1 MGMDD
6 DDDYDIDYDLDDD
19 EDETIYTLVEEAE
32 LDYGFT
38 PYGVAAVLFTGVAEV
53 FGVVADTVEAL
64 AAQLSFLHN
73 RNVDRERFIGSVH
86 AGIERL
92 DRDMTELE

>member
-1 MGMDD
+1 MDD
-6 DDDYDIDYDLDDD
+6 DDDYDIDHDLDDD
-19 EDETIYTLVEEAE
+19 EDETVYTLVEESE

-38 PYGVAAVLFTGVAEV
+38 AYGVAAVLFTGVAEV
-53 FGVVADTVEAL
+53 AGVVADTFDAL

>member
-32 LDYGFT
+32 LDHGVT
-38 PYGVAAVLFTGVAEV
+38 VYGVASVLFTGASEIL
-53 FGVVADTVEAL
+53 GVLADTVEAL
-64 AAQLSFLHN
+64 GAQLAFLHN